1 MDQAE
6 RHENAGLENDG
17 LIMAAAGMAII
28 FYLCILL
35 LFYFVGT
42 DKRPAM
48 GSHPNLASRSEV
60 VSIYKFGTQKIK
72 FWTTPF
78 ATTSA
83 LDTAYARNETLNRKN
98 ASINRQRVL

>member
-42 DKRPAM
+42 DERPAM

-60 VSIYKFGTQKIK
+60 VSIYKFGTQKNQI
-72 FWTTPF
+72 
-78 ATTSA
+78 
-83 LDTAYARNETLNRKN
+83 LDHSFRNDFRTRHRICPERNVESQKC
-98 ASINRQRVL
+98 